1 MVGATV
7 CYHSAAMVTTIA
19 VTMMNKRFEELVGA
33 WEQNHH

>member
-1 MVGATV
+1 MATV
-7 CYHSAAMVTTIA
+7 YYHSATILAAIA